1 MDLSREQTPM
11 EILLYNPD
19 NEVTNNFM
27 PHLWMSL
34 LKPHPPPLHV
44 TNHGQPNLWLAPAL
58 FCGESSKEAKSASE
72 VTGWK
77 SREFPRHGRP
87 TRFWCRPF

>member
-1 MDLSREQTPM
+1 M

-27 PHLWMSL
+27 PHLWMFL
-34 LKPHPPPLHV
+34 LKPHRPPLHV
-44 TNHGQPNLWLAPAL
+44 TNHGQSNLWLTQGLSCA
-58 FCGESSKEAKSASE
+58 GRSKEVKSVSE

-77 SREFPRHGRP
+77 SLEFPRHGWPR
-87 TRFWCRPF
+87 RF